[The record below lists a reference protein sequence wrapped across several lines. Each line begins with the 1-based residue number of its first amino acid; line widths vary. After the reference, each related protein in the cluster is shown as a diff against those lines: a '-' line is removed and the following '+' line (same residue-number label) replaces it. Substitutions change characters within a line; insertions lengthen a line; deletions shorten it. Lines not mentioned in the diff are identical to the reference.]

1 MAIVHFLNVKEG
13 DCSIIKHDSGNIT
26 VIDVCNAR
34 KALLPSG
41 LRAGLSRG
49 ILPKEGLAGLG
60 IDAYNTP
67 KYTPTLGILAGL
79 SGLQPPPK
87 STTEGLLG
95 NFRQKE
101 NPVNPIEY
109 MKKYGHS
116 NVFRFILTHPDMD
129 HMDGLK
135 DFFEEF
141 SPTNF
146 WDTANNRKITWN
158 GSNNG
163 GYREED
169 WLFYQDIRKR
179 TSLPTVLNFST
190 GAENKYFNKDDNNGN
205 GDGLYVLAPDPD
217 IVTEANKNED
227 YNDCSYVILFVN
239 QGRKIVFGGDSHDKT
254 WERILDDNSI
264 YRPYI
269 ENIDVLI
276 APHHGRD
283 SDRDHSFL
291 DVLNPKLTLFGNAD
305 SEHLAHDVWNE
316 KDLLKITN
324 NQADCVILDIG
335 DKGIGVHVTNESY
348 ATKGYKHCQYKREI
362 DAFLIGYI

>member
-13 DCSIIKHDSGNIT
+13 DCNIIKHDSGNIT

-34 KALLPSG
+34 KALPPSG
-41 LRAGLSRG
+41 LTAGLSRG
-49 ILPKEGLAGLG
+49 LFSKGGLYDLN
-60 IDAYNTP
+60 IDAYNAYKHTP
-67 KYTPTLGILAGL
+67 ALGLAAGF
-79 SGLQPPPK
+79 SGLRSPNKP
-87 STTEGLLG
+87 TTEGLLG

-109 MKKYGHS
+109 MKKYAYS

-146 WDTANNRKITWN
+146 WDTANNRKISWN

-169 WLFYQDIRKR
+169 WLFYQQLRKQNQSPR
-179 TSLPTVLNFST
+179 TLRCYT
-190 GAENKYFNKDDNNGN
+190 GAENKFFNKDDNAGT
-205 GDGLYVLAPDPD
+205 GDGLYILAPDPD
-217 IVTEANKNED
+217 IVEEANKNED
-227 YNDCSYVILFVN
+227 YNNCSYVLLFVN

-254 WERILDDNSI
+254 WERILHRSSP
-264 YRPYI
+264 YRHDI

-283 SDRDHSFL
+283 SDMDFSFL
-291 DVLNPKLTLFGNAD
+291 EVLNPKLTLFGNAD
-305 SEHLAHDVWNE
+305 SNHLAHDVWND
-316 KDLLKITN
+316 KDLFKITN
-324 NQADCVILDIG
+324 NQAGCVILNITYN
-335 DKGIGVHVTNESY
+335 GIGVYVTNNSY
-348 ATKGYKHCQYKREI
+348 AKGYQSCEYNQALN
-362 DAFLIGYI
+362 AFFIRYLQ